1 MTKINLLLQTIQD
14 QLVNDIVR
22 ELRKDINQL
31 KTEFQPKEPE
41 EYLTRAEVAKMLKV
55 DLSTI
60 HLWSK
65 NGRLKRY
72 GIGKRVYYK
81 RSEIE
86 KELEELIVIK

>member
-1 MTKINLLLQTIQD
+1 MPKIIQLLQTTQE
-14 QLVNDIVR
+14 QLVEDIVR
-22 ELRKDINQL
+22 ELRKEIHHL
-31 KTEFQPKEPE
+31 KKEFQPKEPE
-41 EYLTRAEVAKMLKV
+41 EYLTRGEVAKMLKV

-65 NGRLKRY
+65 SGRLKRY

-86 KELEELIVIK
+86 SELEELIVIK